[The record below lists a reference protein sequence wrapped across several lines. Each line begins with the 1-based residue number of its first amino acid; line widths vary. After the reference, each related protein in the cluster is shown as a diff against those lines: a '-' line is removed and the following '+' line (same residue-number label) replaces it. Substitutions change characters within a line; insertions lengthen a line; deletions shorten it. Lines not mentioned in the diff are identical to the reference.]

1 MQWTNATL
9 KLYNPLGALTYQTDR
24 LVDVQSGWAWHEIGR
39 GASASFAVQVN
50 SYVDALYETGNRA
63 YVTIN
68 NGDAA
73 TIHVLADFIVES
85 TSYEEVTT
93 EGGGIVPVI
102 RLSGR
107 DLIKQLAQAP
117 VKLRHISKRRE
128 ATHATEITSNTL
140 QMNAS
145 DTAAYAS
152 MSLVGWTVELANGDW
167 SEITAHTAGGL
178 LTIDP
183 PWQSFLA
190 DESIPAANFP
200 YALYGAAVTETSGA
214 FTDIKQAI
222 KNAPGWSIHPQSYQS
237 TQDGSFLGP
246 GEEASCLRAL
256 QLIAAQTG
264 EYFDRV
270 PLEKRIQWRRE
281 VPPVTHPSYGFP
293 LKIVS
298 EPDFDPF
305 KEALLLPGAR
315 LSIDATEQ
323 VTRIKPFGGGN
334 GDEALTLKDWPT
346 ELLIPPSGF
355 NYTGDGYLV
364 HVASE
369 ANGTIIAKTVGFPG
383 IVPANDS
390 DVSRG
395 LAAQAL
401 YTAAMSWLQ
410 DRITPREVYE
420 CEVASAVPIR
430 PVTWL
435 NIIRPDTGLRTMY
448 VLESTVTY
456 KDGQVLYKLQLSDK
470 KSPIMTEERLIAEA
484 IRRADSQIFYT
495 NAPSRNSRT
504 LDMAYSADFTGGGG
518 GETDHEPVTAGN
530 AAIGVGTG
538 QVISLV
544 LGAPSG
550 LEVGSTGL
558 RVADTL
564 AGSALVMANKVL
576 GLNVATHSGLTVTA
590 NQLTMGAPLPLS
602 ATSTN
607 AIVGSGHSHAVTST
621 DNAKTTP
628 NTLLK
633 TTAAGNLTLA
643 VLTADRLIAPILES
657 TGAITLDPATSLIY
671 ADGNLSFI
679 GARQIATDSGS
690 LTLAPAQTLILDPA
704 DDVIR
709 VNANAAIRTAHAAVG
724 IFPQTGW
731 QVTYAGAGY
740 FTSLLADELHV
751 QSFIADIMRVKV
763 GGEYIPESMALIS
776 RNFTIPGV
784 GSTGQLYVEDVPG
797 WGAIPAFADSDWVL
811 VRIINRDNGGLI
823 VANAYGQ
830 VTAYADQGNGEQR
843 WTFTTR
849 VATAAT
855 VGKIARRGDLALD
868 YGKSG
873 SAWWYVTVLDK
884 AGPHAGFGRWTGN
897 NPTEGVQY
905 PVRLGQLEG
914 VTGVTE
920 LGLQVGLSTGARMKF
935 SDYGGEIHGS
945 RLSLYAGDSAQLRVA
960 AATVLFY
967 TTVSANQALVPNADH
982 TSLRVVS
989 SLGTFYQAIDE
1000 AIGSPNYT
1008 DYIAN
1013 APNANGFV
1021 SLGLTNPT
1029 FTGIHSIILS
1039 YAVRGES
1046 FSNDTVKLYA
1056 QVFKQ
1061 DESTP
1066 LTGEVLVR
1074 TQTANGNIT
1083 GTVTLPHDDAATQT
1097 DWTNARLRLRWEYQ
1111 INANEEAIRLDPSI
1125 PSLAVGN
1132 PLPTAYDGGGD
1143 GLWVGYNSGAYK
1155 LRLGKA
1161 NGVGLHWTG
1170 TALELRNSANV
1181 TTITLDASGNSRFD
1195 GPMTIGASGGIWQG
1209 TGSFASPTTGL
1220 KIYNSSGVGRL
1231 STYNAGLEQI
1241 TINTAGQLVTGD
1253 GRIAVDRN
1261 GLRLT
1266 AQDSPIYNPMLR
1278 FLTPGGVEYGNLGG
1292 LYTTSY
1298 AGLLFGSRNG
1308 SRSAQIEI
1316 VQDAASESITLATTS
1331 DDNRIVV
1338 SSGGSVSTLA
1348 ASSIALTAPS
1358 IRMTGNA
1365 KVSGGIAIGD
1375 PNLAPLTAV
1384 LMMKERTADTG
1395 ATPADAAQIWVQD
1408 AAGVQKLYIKF
1419 ANGVQRE
1426 LATA

>member
-128 ATHATEITSNTL
+128 ATHATAITSNTL

-167 SEITAHTAGGL
+167 SEVTAHTAEGL

-190 DESIPAANFP
+190 DESIPATNFP

-369 ANGTIIAKTVGFPG
+369 ANGTIIAKTVNFPG

-401 YTAAMSWLQ
+401 YTAAMAWLQ
-410 DRITPREVYE
+410 ERITPREVYE
-420 CEVASAVPIR
+420 CEVVSAVPIR

-435 NIIRPDTGLRTMY
+435 NIIRPDTGLRQMY

-518 GETDHEPVTAGN
+518 ETDHEPVTAGN

-538 QVISLV
+538 QVVSLV

-576 GLNVATHSGLTVTA
+576 SLNVATHSGLTVTA

-855 VGKIARRGDLALD
+855 IGKVARRGDLALD

-960 AATVLFY
+960 AATVLLY
-967 TTVSANQALVPNADH
+967 TTVSASQALVPNADH

-989 SLGTFYQAIDE
+989 SLGTYYQAIDE

-1029 FTGIHSIILS
+1029 FTGIHSIVLS

-1083 GTVTLPHDDAATQT
+1083 GTITLPHDDAATQT

-1170 TALELRNSANV
+1170 TAVELRNSANV

-1195 GPMTIGASGGIWQG
+1195 GPMTIGLNGGIWQALTG
-1209 TGSFASPTTGL
+1209 TFAAPRNGIKLWNNGGGGALWTYDANGVNTARLDKSGL
-1220 KIYNSSGVGRL
+1220 TLENTATFWKPENSVKWALSNGAVFGLVTATENLGTPVPERYIEMGVNPLYGQDDATEAGIRIAEVL
-1231 STYNAGLEQI
+1231 DTNSTYARI
-1241 TINTAGQLVTGD
+1241 TATDI
-1253 GRIAVDRN
+1253 
-1261 GLRLT
+1261 
-1266 AQDSPIYNPMLR
+1266 
-1278 FLTPGGVEYGNLGG
+1278 G
-1292 LYTTSY
+1292 LY
-1298 AGLLFGSRNG
+1298 GSLGVNG
-1308 SRSAQIEI
+1308 PARIEG
-1316 VQDAASESITLATTS
+1316 DT
-1331 DDNRIVV
+1331 RI
-1338 SSGGSVSTLA
+1338 GGGAV
-1348 ASSIALTAPS
+1348 
-1358 IRMTGNA
+1358 
-1365 KVSGGIAIGD
+1365 IGD
-1375 PNLAPLTAV
+1375 VNIDPLTGV
-1384 LMMKERTADTG
+1384 LVMKERTAATST
-1395 ATPADAAQIWVQD
+1395 TPADTAQIWVQD
-1408 AAGVQKLYIKF
+1408 VAGVQKFYIKF